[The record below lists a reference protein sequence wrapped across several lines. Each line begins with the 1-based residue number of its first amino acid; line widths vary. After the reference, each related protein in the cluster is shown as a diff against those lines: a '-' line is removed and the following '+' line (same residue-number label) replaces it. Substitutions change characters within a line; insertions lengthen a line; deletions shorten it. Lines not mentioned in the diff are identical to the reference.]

1 MCRWVSPALSNPT
14 HLRFLRPDA
23 FSASGRNRFNRQV
36 AIGVDA
42 DFCGDF
48 QGPARD
54 AFCVHV
60 GVGQGAGSSQREIA
74 AGTDG
79 RDGPTDA
86 AGAIL
91 DSQMPLDIASA
102 KQAFLR
108 HDVWNYLDQSGGLF
122 RPGASGTNLAD
133 LVVIIAG

>member
-1 MCRWVSPALSNPT
+1 MPWLI
-14 HLRFLRPDA
+14 L
-23 FSASGRNRFNRQV
+23 
-36 AIGVDA
+36 
-42 DFCGDF
+42 
-48 QGPARD
+48 
-54 AFCVHV
+54 
-60 GVGQGAGSSQREIA
+60 A

-102 KQAFLR
+102 KQALLR